1 MSDAALGALTGSA
14 FSVVYALL
22 GLWFGRLA
30 DRTDR
35 LRLVRIGACVWSF
48 ASLGAAFAPSYAWL
62 IAARAGVAVGEAF
75 ATAAAFSMV
84 AELSGAR
91 HRARALSLFLASAFI
106 GIGLAAVMGGMIVQ
120 EGIGFAGM
128 AGWRLAFIAAGI
140 PGLIGAVYLAGVAQ
154 PGSPVAA
161 AMVGGPTERGLWTL
175 GPLAAT
181 ASATVLVQMLC
192 PATVGVPV
200 AVTLALAGAAV
211 WGWAM
216 RRVDGVVAGRSAFDA
231 TLGNTAFRWFL
242 VAFSAVLFLDSSAE
256 FWLIPF
262 AQRRYTIGAGQSG
275 AELGGMLLLGGA
287 AGCLGGGWFADRW
300 QARSRHGRA
309 ATAAGAFT
317 IEVAALLGAVM
328 QPDYG
333 SFLWCFGV
341 FCVASGA
348 WAGLA
353 AAIGLDL
360 VPRAHHSSAVAIYFL
375 FTTLTG
381 PALGP
386 FVTGI
391 SSGRLGSVGNALIVS
406 SLVAPLAL
414 WGLTRLT
421 R

>member
-1 MSDAALGALTGSA
+1 MNDAALGALTGSA

-48 ASLGAAFAPSYAWL
+48 ASLGAAFASSYAWL

-75 ATAAAFSMV
+75 ATAAAFSLV
-84 AELSGAR
+84 AELCGAR
-91 HRARALSLFLASAFI
+91 RRARALS
-106 GIGLAAVMGGMIVQ
+106 
-120 EGIGFAGM
+120 
-128 AGWRLAFIAAGI
+128 
-140 PGLIGAVYLAGVAQ
+140 
-154 PGSPVAA
+154 
-161 AMVGGPTERGLWTL
+161 
-175 GPLAAT
+175 
-181 ASATVLVQMLC
+181 
-192 PATVGVPV
+192 
-200 AVTLALAGAAV
+200 
-211 WGWAM
+211 
-216 RRVDGVVAGRSAFDA
+216 RRADGVVAGRSAFDA

-300 QARSRHGRA
+300 QARSRHGRT

-391 SSGRLGSVGNALIVS
+391 LSGRLGSVGNALIVS
-406 SLVAPLAL
+406 CLVAPLAL
-414 WGLTRLT
+414 WGLSRLAGFAHDG
-421 R
+421 RPGGSDKRSP